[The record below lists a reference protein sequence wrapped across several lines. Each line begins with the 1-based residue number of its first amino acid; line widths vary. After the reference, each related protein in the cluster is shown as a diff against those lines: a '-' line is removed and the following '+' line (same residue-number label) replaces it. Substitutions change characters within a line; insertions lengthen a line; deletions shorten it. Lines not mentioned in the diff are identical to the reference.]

1 MVATRA
7 VLGCGGA
14 ERRRV
19 PVWRLRAA
27 GIVAARTAHG
37 IFVETREPARCAA
50 PAALAPGA
58 HRPCRRQLPA
68 LLRPPRVLGGVR
80 ALRRLSLR
88 LERVAG
94 RRAAGVGRRARHD
107 RAGHAGRR
115 SEEHTTELQS
125 LMRISYAV

>member
-88 LERVAG
+88 LERVA
-94 RRAAGVGRRARHD
+94 
-107 RAGHAGRR
+107 R
-115 SEEHTTELQS
+115 SEEHTSELQS
-125 LMRISYAV
+125 LMRISYAVFCLKKKKIRSIYAHK

>member
-68 LLRPPRVLGGVR
+68 LLRPPRVLDRKSVVSGKSVSVR
-80 ALRRLSLR
+80 VDLG
-88 LERVAG
+88 G
-94 RRAAGVGRRARHD
+94 RRNIKKKK
-107 RAGHAGRR
+107 
-115 SEEHTTELQS
+115 QN
-125 LMRISYAV
+125 YK

>member
-80 ALRRLSLR
+80 
-88 LERVAG
+88 
-94 RRAAGVGRRARHD
+94 
-107 RAGHAGRR
+107 
-115 SEEHTTELQS
+115 SEEHTSELQS
-125 LMRISYAV
+125 LMRSSYAVFCLKKNTRHIKS